1 MNTLVS
7 RPSGTRE
14 RLRAARAHADGRDYH
29 QPVRKVI
36 TRSTARILYELC
48 SVKMRCK
55 VPCESFIEFDHYSV
69 LDVRRDVAAFHAQP
83 ELLHYRDHEGK
94 ARIHFPDVRVV
105 FTSGAEQFHEV
116 KPDDVAAD
124 PVVKSLHE
132 AVADEYSRRS
142 QQYRV
147 VVESEVRRQPRLANA
162 HLLRS
167 TRQRRIVAAD
177 LACARSRL
185 AAGPV
190 VLGELVDVLGGGVE
204 ARLGLLAMVLRGY
217 LEMDWETLPIDADIP
232 VRLPEAVR

>member
-1 MNTLVS
+1 MNSSVS

-29 QPVRKVI
+29 QPVRRVI
-36 TRSTARILYELC
+36 TRSTGRILYELC

-55 VPCESFIEFDHYSV
+55 VPCESSIELDHYSI
-69 LDVRRDVAAFHAQP
+69 LDVRRDVTAFHAQP
-83 ELLHYRDHEGK
+83 ELLDYRDHEGK
-94 ARIHFPDVRVV
+94 ARKHYPDVRVV
-105 FTSGAEQFHEV
+105 FTSGVEQFHEV
-116 KPDDVAAD
+116 KPDAVADD

-132 AVADEYSRRS
+132 AVAEEYSRRG

-162 HLLRS
+162 QLLRS

-177 LACARSRL
+177 LAQARSRL

-190 VLGELVDVLGGGVE
+190 VLEELADVLGGGVE
-204 ARLGLLAMVLRGY
+204 GRLDLLAMVLRGY
-217 LEMDWETLPIDADIP
+217 LEMDWEVLPIDANIP
-232 VRLPEAVR
+232 VLLPEVLR